1 MSQDRFERTFADLHR
16 SLVRAVERFE
26 EARAIKPD
34 PDAYI
39 RQHSYEPEDVIRE
52 LVLFR
57 MGIFPDEK
65 PFESQTHSE
74 LV

>member
-16 SLVRAVERFE
+16 SLVRTVERFE

-57 MGIFPDEK
+57 FGIVPEDPEMA
-65 PFESQTHSE
+65 SQDFS
-74 LV
+74 